1 MAWENRAFSAVQ
13 VATVTGSKTHLTW
26 HPGLE
31 NFSDNKCPD
40 CIHHLYFLQEMSFCD
55 LIMLFLVLEDQ
66 EQFVC
71 FSILKVH
78 SLSKAEERG
87 HVSEEL
93 GLRDFSVTAT
103 GRLNEM

>member
-1 MAWENRAFSAVQ
+1 
-13 VATVTGSKTHLTW
+13 
-26 HPGLE
+26 
-31 NFSDNKCPD
+31 
-40 CIHHLYFLQEMSFCD
+40 MSFCD

-71 FSILKVH
+71 FSILKLH

>member
-1 MAWENRAFSAVQ
+1 
-13 VATVTGSKTHLTW
+13 
-26 HPGLE
+26 
-31 NFSDNKCPD
+31 
-40 CIHHLYFLQEMSFCD
+40 
-55 LIMLFLVLEDQ
+55 MLFLVLEDQ

-71 FSILKVH
+71 FSILKLH